1 MGSGDSHLLSAL
13 RHHLHGG
20 GSRRES
26 QTQAAHHVPRGCVVV
41 MVGKEG
47 EEELERFV
55 VPLSYLGHPLF
66 APLLRE
72 AAEEYGFRHRGAV
85 AILAPPPSSAPS
97 WPHRPRTAPP
107 LPSPRRRSRPLP
119 SPRSPPPGELLPGM
133 IIRLPSSV
141 PDRSLLV

>member
-85 AILAPPPSSAPS
+85 AIPCSPAEFRSVLELIDREQLLLSH
-97 WPHRPRTAPP
+97 PHGGATGHHHLHGPHH
-107 LPSPRRRSRPLP
+107 
-119 SPRSPPPGELLPGM
+119 
-133 IIRLPSSV
+133 
-141 PDRSLLV
+141 LVSCFRA